1 MNHGLDIIL
10 VITVL
15 IYHLIKLIDFTN
27 DVFCPRVVYRKN
39 YLEKKL
45 LCNKRP
51 MMKKEQTAR
60 QFDKIALATL
70 LAVAVVVNIAMV
82 LTFSVIM

>member
-1 MNHGLDIIL
+1 
-10 VITVL
+10 
-15 IYHLIKLIDFTN
+15 
-27 DVFCPRVVYRKN
+27 
-39 YLEKKL
+39 
-45 LCNKRP
+45 
-51 MMKKEQTAR
+51 MKKEHTAR